1 MQIKV
6 PWRKRMSLSDV
17 GKTDQE
23 RYIFLDI
30 YLRKPHLVHLPPPSP
45 AIFIVVVVQSLSH
58 V

>member
-1 MQIKV
+1 
-6 PWRKRMSLSDV
+6 MSLSDV